1 MHCCQFISAQ
11 QHPPTSQPNSS
22 IVPVHSLLLNN
33 MWWQN
38 YIFPWF
44 SVPKAC
50 YEMPPC
56 FWVAGGREHGYLEVG
71 ITLDSSRVGCLVGNP
86 PASKPCI
93 AGGLVGSGGTLTE
106 VWWDGKEKRR
116 NICKWLVGDAWRI
129 QDHKGCK
136 LQKKKKSVGQKIV
149 QELWLGLSESGHW
162 PYARAWWT
170 VFSAS
175 KLVDISHN
183 PLQHAPT
190 LKRLQFQTKPNWL
203 NPRKSVPLPSSPGL
217 RRSPVRFL
225 PFHAS
230 PHYGRALH
238 GQLPSCAC
246 IWSHGVEKDTAGVKP
261 RRGWEVIGGTNG
273 DRDRTYYLLR

>member
-1 MHCCQFISAQ
+1 MRCPLVSE
-11 QHPPTSQPNSS
+11 SQVDGNTGTLKLESPLTRQELDA
-22 IVPVHSLLLNN
+22 LLATL
-33 MWWQN
+33 
-38 YIFPWF
+38 PRA
-44 SVPKAC
+44 SHAL
-50 YEMPPC
+50 
-56 FWVAGGREHGYLEVG
+56 REVLLEVVEPWRKCG
-71 ITLDSSRVGCLVGNP
+71 GMARKKDAIYASDWWGMHGEYRIIRGASS
-86 PASKPCI
+86 K
-93 AGGLVGSGGTLTE
+93 
-106 VWWDGKEKRR
+106 
-116 NICKWLVGDAWRI
+116 
-129 QDHKGCK
+129 
-136 LQKKKKSVGQKIV
+136 KKKKSVGQKIV